1 LYTVSFLNFFTNVK
15 NIPCLLSLKY
25 RRDGT
30 KVVTRIK
37 KVTGDINAFVR
48 ELRIVLNVPAP
59 ANQLQSYDDIKFRA
73 GNMIEIHGHRATEI
87 RKWLGG
93 LGF

>member
-1 LYTVSFLNFFTNVK
+1 
-15 NIPCLLSLKY
+15 
-25 RRDGT
+25 
-30 KVVTRIK
+30 
-37 KVTGDINAFVR
+37 
-48 ELRIVLNVPAP
+48 
-59 ANQLQSYDDIKFRA
+59 LQSYDDIKFRA